1 MYQYPD
7 YLAHHGV
14 KGMKWGIRK
23 VRKSVKS
30 AHKSY
35 SKKHYSKDYR
45 ATQNLRRKSSKQL
58 SNKQLKE
65 LNKRMELEQN
75 YNRLSTSSVN
85 RGINVAKRVVATAGT
100 IGGLYAIS
108 KSDYVKAGA
117 SILKHL

>member
-58 SNKQLKE
+58 SNNQLKE

-85 RGINVAKRVVATAGT
+85 RGINVAKQVVATAGT

-117 SILKHL
+117 SILRK